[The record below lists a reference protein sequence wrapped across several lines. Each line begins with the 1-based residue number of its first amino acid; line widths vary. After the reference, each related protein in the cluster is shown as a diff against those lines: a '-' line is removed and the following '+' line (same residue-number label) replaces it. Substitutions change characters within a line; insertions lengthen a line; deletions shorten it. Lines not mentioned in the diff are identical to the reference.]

1 VAKALDPHSSIAA
14 LFGTRVRKLREAAGL
29 TQAEVGV
36 LTHVVGSRITQIERA
51 TGAKP
56 TLELTRALDRELV
69 ADDLLIDLWPY
80 VYRETFPD
88 WSQAFIAYSA
98 RAAVIREYASHAV
111 PGLLQTPEYARA
123 LLSVGHSLRDAEH
136 LEERVAARLDRQ
148 IRLTGPGRPQLW
160 IILDEAVLRRPVGG
174 SAVMR
179 GQLEKLLRM
188 AEEPNITVQV
198 LPFDQGEHGALGG
211 SLTVLVMPD
220 GSEVAYT
227 EGAHHGQLT
236 EEPDEVERF
245 VLTYDHLRAMA
256 LPPLM
261 SLDLIRSVL
270 EADYRG
276 SRVPSRSDRRRLAQ
290 QQLQQPGGRQ
300 LRAGGRRI
308 PRHRPRP

>member
-1 VAKALDPHSSIAA
+1 MAKAIDPQASMAA

-29 TQAEVGV
+29 TQTEVGAR
-36 LTHVVGSRITQIERA
+36 THVVGSRITQIERA

-80 VYRETFPD
+80 VYREAYPD

-98 RAAVIREYASHAV
+98 RAAVIREYSSHAV

-123 LLSVGHSLRDAEH
+123 LLSMGHSLRDAEH

-148 IRLTGPGRPQLW
+148 VRLTGPDRPELW

-179 GQLEKLLRM
+179 GQLKKLLRM

-198 LPFDQGEHGALGG
+198 LPFDQGAHGALAG
-211 SLTVLVMPD
+211 SLTVLVLPD
-220 GSEVAYT
+220 GIQVAYT

-236 EEPDEVERF
+236 EEPEEVERF

-261 SLDLIRSVL
+261 SLELIRSVL
-270 EADYRG
+270 EVDYRG

-290 QQLQQPGGRQ
+290 QQLQQRGGRQ
-300 LRAGGRRI
+300 LRAGGGRI
-308 PRHRPRP
+308 PRRRPGP

>member
-1 VAKALDPHSSIAA
+1 MAA
-14 LFGTRVRKLREAAGL
+14 LFGSRVRKLRTAAGL
-29 TQAEVGV
+29 TQTDVGA
-36 LTHVVGSRITQIERA
+36 LTHVVGSRIAQIERA

-56 TLELTRALDRELV
+56 TLELTRALDKELV
-69 ADDLLIDLWPY
+69 ADDLLVDLWPY
-80 VYRETFPD
+80 VYREAFPN

-98 RAAVIREYASHAV
+98 RAAVIRQYAAHAV
-111 PGLLQTPEYARA
+111 PGLLQTPEYAKA

-148 IRLTGPGRPQLW
+148 VRLTGPDRPEMW

-179 GQLEKLLRM
+179 GQLEKLIRM
-188 AEEPNITVQV
+188 AQEPGITVQV

-220 GSEVAYT
+220 GTEVAYT

-276 SRVPSRSDRRRLAQ
+276 SRIPSRSDRRRLAQ
-290 QQLQQPGGRQ
+290 QQLQQPGGRR
-300 LRAGGRRI
+300 LRAGGGRI
-308 PRHRPRP
+308 PRRRPRP

>member
-1 VAKALDPHSSIAA
+1 MAA
-14 LFGTRVRKLREAAGL
+14 LFGSRVRKLRTAAGL
-29 TQAEVGV
+29 TQTEVGT
-36 LTHVVGSRITQIERA
+36 LTHVVGSRIAQIERA

-80 VYRETFPD
+80 VYREAYPD
-88 WSQAFIAYSA
+88 WLQAFIAYSA
-98 RAAVIREYASHAV
+98 RAAVIREYSSHAV

-123 LLSVGHSLRDAEH
+123 LLSMGHSLRDAEH

-148 IRLTGPGRPQLW
+148 VRLTGPDRPELW

-179 GQLEKLLRM
+179 GQLTKLLRM
-188 AEEPNITVQV
+188 AEEPNITIQV
-198 LPFDQGEHGALGG
+198 LPFDQGAHGALAG
-211 SLTVLVMPD
+211 SLTVLVLPD
-220 GSEVAYT
+220 GAQVAYT

-261 SLDLIRSVL
+261 SLELIRSVL
-270 EADYRG
+270 EVDYRG

-290 QQLQQPGGRQ
+290 QQLQQRGGRQ
-300 LRAGGRRI
+300 LRAGGGRI
-308 PRHRPRP
+308 PRRRPGP

>member
-1 VAKALDPHSSIAA
+1 MAA

-29 TQAEVGV
+29 TQTEVGAR
-36 LTHVVGSRITQIERA
+36 THVVGSRITQIERA

-56 TLELTRALDRELV
+56 TLELTRSLDKALL

-80 VYRETFPD
+80 VYREAYPD

-98 RAAVIREYASHAV
+98 RAAVIREYSSHAV

-123 LLSVGHSLRDAEH
+123 LLSMGHSLRDAEH

-148 IRLTGPGRPQLW
+148 VRLTGPDRPELW

-198 LPFDQGEHGALGG
+198 LPFDQGAHGALAG
-211 SLTVLVMPD
+211 SLSVLVLP
-220 GSEVAYT
+220 GGAQVAYT
-227 EGAHHGQLT
+227 EGAHNGQLT

-261 SLDLIRSVL
+261 SLELIRSVL
-270 EADYRG
+270 EVDYRAA
-276 SRVPSRSDRRRLAQ
+276 SLPSRSDRRRLAQ
-290 QQLQQPGGRQ
+290 QQLQQRGGRQ
-300 LRAGGRRI
+300 LRAGGGRI
-308 PRHRPRP
+308 PRRRPRP

>member
-1 VAKALDPHSSIAA
+1 MAKAIDPQASIAA

-29 TQAEVGV
+29 TQTEVGAR
-36 LTHVVGSRITQIERA
+36 THVVGSRITQIERA

-80 VYRETFPD
+80 VYREAYPD

-98 RAAVIREYASHAV
+98 RAAVIREYSSHAV

-123 LLSVGHSLRDAEH
+123 LLSMGHSLRDAEH

-148 IRLTGPGRPQLW
+148 VRLTGPDRPELW

-179 GQLEKLLRM
+179 GQLKKLLRM

-198 LPFDQGEHGALGG
+198 LPFDQGAHGALAG
-211 SLTVLVMPD
+211 SLTVLVLPD
-220 GSEVAYT
+220 GIQVAYT

-236 EEPDEVERF
+236 EEPEEVERF

-261 SLDLIRSVL
+261 SLELIRSVL
-270 EADYRG
+270 EVDYRG

-290 QQLQQPGGRQ
+290 QQLQQRGGRQ
-300 LRAGGRRI
+300 LRAGGGRI
-308 PRHRPRP
+308 PRRRPGP

>member
-1 VAKALDPHSSIAA
+1 MAKAIDPQSSMGA
-14 LFGTRVRKLREAAGL
+14 LFGSRLRKLRVAAGL
-29 TQAEVGV
+29 TQAEVGS
-36 LTHVVGSRITQIERA
+36 LAHVVSSRIAQLERA

-56 TLELTRALDRELV
+56 TLELTRVLDKELV

-80 VYRETFPD
+80 VYREAFPD
-88 WSQAFIAYSA
+88 WSRAFIAYSA
-98 RAAVIREYASHAV
+98 HAAVIREYASHAV

-123 LLSVGHSLRDAEH
+123 LLSVGHTLRDAEH
-136 LEERVAARLDRQ
+136 LEERLAARLDRQ
-148 IRLTGPGRPQLW
+148 VRLTGPDRPELW

-188 AEEPNITVQV
+188 AEEPNVTIQV
-198 LPFDQGEHGALGG
+198 LPFNQGAHGSLGG

-220 GSEVAYT
+220 GTDVAYT
-227 EGAHHGQLT
+227 EGAHYGQLT

-245 VLTYDHLRAMA
+245 VLTYDQLRAMA

-261 SLDLIRSVL
+261 SLALIRSVL
-270 EADYRG
+270 EADYRAA
-276 SRVPSRSDRRRLAQ
+276 SVPSRSDRRRLAQ

-300 LRAGGRRI
+300 LRAGGGRI
-308 PRHRPRP
+308 PRRRPGA

>member
-1 VAKALDPHSSIAA
+1 MAA
-14 LFGTRVRKLREAAGL
+14 LFGSRVRKLRTAAGL
-29 TQAEVGV
+29 TQTEVGT
-36 LTHVVGSRITQIERA
+36 LTHVVGSRIAQIERA

-80 VYRETFPD
+80 VYREAYPD

-98 RAAVIREYASHAV
+98 RAAVIRQYSSHAV

-123 LLSVGHSLRDAEH
+123 LLSMGHSLRDAEH
-136 LEERVAARLDRQ
+136 LEERVAARLERQ
-148 IRLTGPGRPQLW
+148 NRLTGPDRPHLW

-198 LPFDQGEHGALGG
+198 LPFDQGAHGALAG
-211 SLTVLVMPD
+211 SLSVLVMPD
-220 GSEVAYT
+220 GTEIAYT

-236 EEPDEVERF
+236 EEPEEVEQF

-261 SLDLIRSVL
+261 SLELIRSVL
-270 EADYRG
+270 EVDYRG
-276 SRVPSRSDRRRLAQ
+276 NRVPSRSDRRRLAQ
-290 QQLQQPGGRQ
+290 QQLQQR
-300 LRAGGRRI
+300 GGRRLRGGGGRI
-308 PRHRPRP
+308 PRRRPGP

>member
-1 VAKALDPHSSIAA
+1 MAKAIDPQTSMAA
-14 LFGTRVRKLREAAGL
+14 LFGSRVRKLRTAAGL
-29 TQAEVGV
+29 TQTDVGT
-36 LTHVVGSRITQIERA
+36 LTHVVGSRIAQIERA

-56 TLELTRALDRELV
+56 TLELARALDKELV
-69 ADDLLIDLWPY
+69 ADDLLVDLWPY
-80 VYRETFPD
+80 VYREAFPD

-98 RAAVIREYASHAV
+98 RAAVIHQYASHAV
-111 PGLLQTPEYARA
+111 PGLLQTPEYARV

-136 LEERVAARLDRQ
+136 LEERVAARLGRQ
-148 IRLTGPGRPQLW
+148 VRLTGADRPQLW

-174 SAVMR
+174 PAVMR
-179 GQLEKLLRM
+179 EQLEKLLRM
-188 AEEPNITVQV
+188 AEEPNITLQV

-290 QQLQQPGGRQ
+290 QQLQQPGRRR
-300 LRAGGRRI
+300 LRAGGGRI
-308 PRHRPRP
+308 PRSRPRP

>member
-1 VAKALDPHSSIAA
+1 MAA
-14 LFGTRVRKLREAAGL
+14 LFGSRVRKLRTAAGL
-29 TQAEVGV
+29 TQTEVGT
-36 LTHVVGSRITQIERA
+36 LTHVVGSRIAQIERA

-56 TLELTRALDRELV
+56 TLELTRALDKELV

-80 VYRETFPD
+80 VYREAFPD
-88 WSQAFIAYSA
+88 WSQAFIAHSG
-98 RAAVIREYASHAV
+98 RAAAIREYASHVV
-111 PGLLQTPEYARA
+111 PGLLQTREYARA

-136 LEERVAARLDRQ
+136 LDERLAARLDRQ
-148 IRLTGPGRPQLW
+148 VRLTGPDRPELW

-188 AEEPNITVQV
+188 AEEPAITVQV

-220 GSEVAYT
+220 GTEVAYT

-236 EEPDEVERF
+236 EEPDDIERF
-245 VLTYDHLRAMA
+245 VLTYDQLRAMA

-261 SLDLIRSVL
+261 SLDLIRSAL

-276 SRVPSRSDRRRLAQ
+276 SRVPSRSDRRHLAQ

-308 PRHRPRP
+308 PRRRPRP

>member
-1 VAKALDPHSSIAA
+1 MAA
-14 LFGTRVRKLREAAGL
+14 LFGSRVRKLRTAAGL
-29 TQAEVGV
+29 TQTEVGT
-36 LTHVVGSRITQIERA
+36 LTHVVGSRIAQIERA

-80 VYRETFPD
+80 VYREAYPD

-98 RAAVIREYASHAV
+98 RAAVIRQYSSHAV

-123 LLSVGHSLRDAEH
+123 LLSMGHSLRDAEH
-136 LEERVAARLDRQ
+136 LEERVAARLERQ
-148 IRLTGPGRPQLW
+148 NRLTGPDRPELW

-198 LPFDQGEHGALGG
+198 LPFDQGAHGALAG
-211 SLTVLVMPD
+211 SLSVLVMPD
-220 GSEVAYT
+220 GTEIAYT
-227 EGAHHGQLT
+227 EGAHNGQLT
-236 EEPDEVERF
+236 EEPEEVEQF

-261 SLDLIRSVL
+261 SLELIRSVL
-270 EADYRG
+270 EVDYRG
-276 SRVPSRSDRRRLAQ
+276 NRVPSRSDRRRLAQ
-290 QQLQQPGGRQ
+290 QQLQQR
-300 LRAGGRRI
+300 GGRRLRGGGGRI
-308 PRHRPRP
+308 PRRRPGP

>member
-1 VAKALDPHSSIAA
+1 MAA
-14 LFGTRVRKLREAAGL
+14 LFGSRLRKLRVAAGL
-29 TQAEVGV
+29 TQAEVGA
-36 LTHVVGSRITQIERA
+36 LAHVVSSRIAQLERA

-56 TLELTRALDRELV
+56 TLELTRTLDKELV

-80 VYRETFPD
+80 VYREAFPD

-98 RAAVIREYASHAV
+98 RAAVIREYASHVV

-123 LLSVGHSLRDAEH
+123 LLSVGHTLRDSEH
-136 LEERVAARLDRQ
+136 LEERLAARLDRQ
-148 IRLTGPGRPQLW
+148 VRLTGPDRPELW

-174 SAVMR
+174 AAVMR

-188 AEEPNITVQV
+188 AEEPNVTIQV
-198 LPFDQGEHGALGG
+198 LPFDQGAHGSLGG

-220 GSEVAYT
+220 GTEVAYT
-227 EGAHHGQLT
+227 EGAHYGQLT

-245 VLTYDHLRAMA
+245 VLTYDQLRAMA

-261 SLDLIRSVL
+261 SLAMIRSVL
-270 EADYRG
+270 EADYRAA
-276 SRVPSRSDRRRLAQ
+276 SVPSRSDRRRLAQ

-300 LRAGGRRI
+300 LRAGGGRI
-308 PRHRPRP
+308 PRRRPRP

>member
-1 VAKALDPHSSIAA
+1 MAKALDPHSSIAA

-29 TQAEVGV
+29 TQTEVGA

-56 TLELTRALDRELV
+56 TLELTRALDKELV

-80 VYRETFPD
+80 VYREAFPD

-98 RAAVIREYASHAV
+98 RAAVIRQYASHAV

-136 LEERVAARLDRQ
+136 LEERLAARLGRQ
-148 IRLTGPGRPQLW
+148 TRLTTPDRPRLW

-174 SAVMR
+174 PAVMR
-179 GQLEKLLRM
+179 GQLEKLLRV
-188 AEEPNITVQV
+188 AQGPDITLQV

-261 SLDLIRSVL
+261 SLDLIRSAL
-270 EADYRG
+270 EADYRA
-276 SRVPSRSDRRRLAQ
+276 SRVPSRPDRRRLAQ
-290 QQLQQPGGRQ
+290 QQLQQPGGRR
-300 LRAGGRRI
+300 LRAGGGRI
-308 PRHRPRP
+308 PGRRPRP

>member
-1 VAKALDPHSSIAA
+1 MAKAIDPQASMAA
-14 LFGTRVRKLREAAGL
+14 LFGSRLRKLRVAAGL

-36 LTHVVGSRITQIERA
+36 LAHVVSSRIAQLERA

-56 TLELTRALDRELV
+56 TLELTRVLDKELV
-69 ADDLLIDLWPY
+69 ADELLIDLWPY
-80 VYRETFPD
+80 VYREAFPD
-88 WSQAFIAYSA
+88 WSRAFIAYSA

-111 PGLLQTPEYARA
+111 PGLLQTPQYARA
-123 LLSVGHSLRDAEH
+123 LLSVGHTLRDDEH
-136 LEERVAARLDRQ
+136 LEERLAARLDRQ
-148 IRLTGPGRPQLW
+148 VRLTGPDRPELW

-174 SAVMR
+174 AAVMR

-188 AEEPNITVQV
+188 AEEPNVTIQV
-198 LPFDQGEHGALGG
+198 LPFDQGAHGSLGG

-227 EGAHHGQLT
+227 EGAHYGQLT

-245 VLTYDHLRAMA
+245 VLTYDQLRAMA

-261 SLDLIRSVL
+261 SLALIRSVL
-270 EADYRG
+270 EADYRAA
-276 SRVPSRSDRRRLAQ
+276 SVPSRSDRRRLAQ

-300 LRAGGRRI
+300 LRTGGGRI
-308 PRHRPRP
+308 PRRRPRP

>member
-1 VAKALDPHSSIAA
+1 MAA
-14 LFGTRVRKLREAAGL
+14 LFGSRVRKLRVAAGL
-29 TQAEVGV
+29 TQTEVGT
-36 LTHVVGSRITQIERA
+36 LTHVVGSRIAQIERA

-56 TLELTRALDRELV
+56 TLELARAIDRALV

-80 VYRETFPD
+80 VHREAFPD

-123 LLSVGHSLRDAEH
+123 LLSVGHSLRDADH
-136 LEERVAARLDRQ
+136 LEERIAARLDRQ
-148 IRLTGPGRPQLW
+148 VRLAGPDRPQLW
-160 IILDEAVLRRPVGG
+160 IILDEAVLRRPIGG

-179 GQLEKLLRM
+179 AQLEKLLRM
-188 AEEPNITVQV
+188 AEEPDTTIQV
-198 LPFDQGEHGALGG
+198 LPFSQGAHGSLGG

-220 GSEVAYT
+220 GTEVAYT
-227 EGAHHGQLT
+227 EGAHQGQLT

-245 VLTYDHLRAMA
+245 VLTYDQLRAMA

-261 SLDLIRSVL
+261 SLALIRSVL
-270 EADYRG
+270 EADYRAA
-276 SRVPSRSDRRRLAQ
+276 SVPSRSDRRRLAQ

-300 LRAGGRRI
+300 LRPGGRRI
-308 PRHRPRP
+308 PGPRPRP

>member
-1 VAKALDPHSSIAA
+1 MAA

-29 TQAEVGV
+29 TQTEVGAR
-36 LTHVVGSRITQIERA
+36 THVVGSRITQIERA

-80 VYRETFPD
+80 VYREAYPD

-98 RAAVIREYASHAV
+98 RAAVIREYSSHAV

-123 LLSVGHSLRDAEH
+123 LLSMGHSLRDAEH

-148 IRLTGPGRPQLW
+148 VRLTGPDRPELW

-174 SAVMR
+174 SAMMR

-198 LPFDQGEHGALGG
+198 LPFDQGAHGALAG
-211 SLTVLVMPD
+211 SLTVLVLPD
-220 GSEVAYT
+220 GTQVAYT

-236 EEPDEVERF
+236 EEPEEVERF

-261 SLDLIRSVL
+261 SLELIRSVL
-270 EADYRG
+270 EVDYRG
-276 SRVPSRSDRRRLAQ
+276 SRVPSRSDRRLAQ
-290 QQLQQPGGRQ
+290 QQLQQRGGRQ
-300 LRAGGRRI
+300 LRAGGGRI
-308 PRHRPRP
+308 PRRRPGP

>member
-1 VAKALDPHSSIAA
+1 MAA

-29 TQAEVGV
+29 TQTEVGAR
-36 LTHVVGSRITQIERA
+36 THVVGSRITQIERA

-56 TLELTRALDRELV
+56 TLELTRSLDRELV

-80 VYRETFPD
+80 VYREAYPD

-98 RAAVIREYASHAV
+98 RAAVIRQYSSHAV

-123 LLSVGHSLRDAEH
+123 LLSMGHSLRDAEH
-136 LEERVAARLDRQ
+136 LEERVAARLERQ
-148 IRLTGPGRPQLW
+148 NRLTGPDRPHLW

-179 GQLEKLLRM
+179 GQLEKLLRL
-188 AEEPNITVQV
+188 AEEPGITIQV
-198 LPFDQGEHGALGG
+198 LPFDQGAHGALAG
-211 SLTVLVMPD
+211 SLSLLVMPD
-220 GSEVAYT
+220 GTEIAYT

-236 EEPDEVERF
+236 EDPEEVEQF

-261 SLDLIRSVL
+261 SLELIRSVL
-270 EADYRG
+270 EVDYRG
-276 SRVPSRSDRRRLAQ
+276 NRVPSRSDRRRLAQ
-290 QQLQQPGGRQ
+290 QQLQQRGGRR
-300 LRAGGRRI
+300 LRAGGGRI
-308 PRHRPRP
+308 PRPRPRP

>member
-1 VAKALDPHSSIAA
+1 MAA
-14 LFGTRVRKLREAAGL
+14 LFGSRVRKLRMAAGL
-29 TQAEVGV
+29 TQTEVGT
-36 LTHVVGSRITQIERA
+36 LTHVVGSRIAQIERA

-56 TLELTRALDRELV
+56 TLELTRSLDRELV

-80 VYRETFPD
+80 VYREAYPD

-98 RAAVIREYASHAV
+98 RAAVIRQYSSHAV

-123 LLSVGHSLRDAEH
+123 LLSMGHSLRDAEH
-136 LEERVAARLDRQ
+136 LEERVAARLERQ
-148 IRLTGPGRPQLW
+148 NRLTGPDRPELW

-179 GQLEKLLRM
+179 GQLTNLLRM
-188 AEEPNITVQV
+188 AEEPNITIQV
-198 LPFDQGEHGALGG
+198 LPFDQGAHGALAG
-211 SLTVLVMPD
+211 SLTVLVLPD
-220 GSEVAYT
+220 GAQVAYT

-261 SLDLIRSVL
+261 SLELIRSVL
-270 EADYRG
+270 EVDYRG

-290 QQLQQPGGRQ
+290 QQLQQRGGRR
-300 LRAGGRRI
+300 LRAGGGRI
-308 PRHRPRP
+308 PRRRPGP

>member
-1 VAKALDPHSSIAA
+1 MAA
-14 LFGTRVRKLREAAGL
+14 LFGSRLRKLRVAAGL
-29 TQAEVGV
+29 TQAEVGA
-36 LTHVVGSRITQIERA
+36 LAHVVSSRIAQLERA

-56 TLELTRALDRELV
+56 TLELTRVLDKELV

-80 VYRETFPD
+80 VYREAFPD

-98 RAAVIREYASHAV
+98 RAAVIREYASHVV

-123 LLSVGHSLRDAEH
+123 LLSVGHTLRDAEH
-136 LEERVAARLDRQ
+136 LEERLAARLDRQ
-148 IRLTGPGRPQLW
+148 VRLTGPDRPELW

-174 SAVMR
+174 AAVMR

-188 AEEPNITVQV
+188 AEEPNVTIQV
-198 LPFDQGEHGALGG
+198 LPFDQGAHGSLGG

-220 GSEVAYT
+220 GTEIAYT
-227 EGAHHGQLT
+227 EGAHYGQLT

-245 VLTYDHLRAMA
+245 ALTYDQLRAMA

-261 SLDLIRSVL
+261 SLAMIRSVL
-270 EADYRG
+270 EADTRAA
-276 SRVPSRSDRRRLAQ
+276 SVPSRSDRRRLAQ

-300 LRAGGRRI
+300 LRAGGGRI
-308 PRHRPRP
+308 PRRRPRP

>member
-1 VAKALDPHSSIAA
+1 MAKAIDPQSSMAA
-14 LFGTRVRKLREAAGL
+14 LFGSRLRKLRVAAGL

-36 LTHVVGSRITQIERA
+36 LAHVVSSRIAQLERA

-56 TLELTRALDRELV
+56 TLELTRVLDKELV
-69 ADDLLIDLWPY
+69 ADELLIDLWPY
-80 VYRETFPD
+80 VYREAFPD
-88 WSQAFIAYSA
+88 WSRAFIAYSA

-111 PGLLQTPEYARA
+111 PGLLQTPQYARA
-123 LLSVGHSLRDAEH
+123 LLSVGHTLRDDEH
-136 LEERVAARLDRQ
+136 LEERLAARLDRQ
-148 IRLTGPGRPQLW
+148 VRLTGPDRPELW

-174 SAVMR
+174 AAVMR

-188 AEEPNITVQV
+188 AEEPNVTIQV
-198 LPFDQGEHGALGG
+198 LPFDQGAHGSLGG

-227 EGAHHGQLT
+227 EGAHYGQLT

-245 VLTYDHLRAMA
+245 VLTYDQLRAMA

-261 SLDLIRSVL
+261 SLALIRSVL
-270 EADYRG
+270 EADYRAA
-276 SRVPSRSDRRRLAQ
+276 SVPSRSDRRRLAQ

-300 LRAGGRRI
+300 LRTGGGRI
-308 PRHRPRP
+308 PRRRPRP

>member
-1 VAKALDPHSSIAA
+1 MAA

-29 TQAEVGV
+29 TQTEVGAR
-36 LTHVVGSRITQIERA
+36 THVVGSRITQIERA

-80 VYRETFPD
+80 VYREAYPD

-98 RAAVIREYASHAV
+98 RAAVIREYSSHAV

-123 LLSVGHSLRDAEH
+123 LLSMGHSLRDAEH
-136 LEERVAARLDRQ
+136 LEERVAARLERQ
-148 IRLTGPGRPQLW
+148 NRLTGPDRPHLW

-179 GQLEKLLRM
+179 GQLEKLLRL
-188 AEEPNITVQV
+188 AEEPGITIQA
-198 LPFDQGEHGALGG
+198 LPFDQGAHGALAG
-211 SLTVLVMPD
+211 SLSLLVMPD
-220 GSEVAYT
+220 GTEIAYT

-236 EEPDEVERF
+236 EEPEEVERF

-261 SLDLIRSVL
+261 SLELIRSVL
-270 EADYRG
+270 EVDYRG

-290 QQLQQPGGRQ
+290 QQLQQRGGRQ
-300 LRAGGRRI
+300 LRAGGGRI
-308 PRHRPRP
+308 PRPRPRP

>member
-1 VAKALDPHSSIAA
+1 MAKAIDPQSSMAA
-14 LFGTRVRKLREAAGL
+14 LFGSRVRKLRTAAGL
-29 TQAEVGV
+29 TQTEVGT
-36 LTHVVGSRITQIERA
+36 LTHVVGSRIAQIERA

-80 VYRETFPD
+80 VYREAYPD

-98 RAAVIREYASHAV
+98 RAAVIRQYSSHAV

-123 LLSVGHSLRDAEH
+123 LLSMGHSLRDAEH

-148 IRLTGPGRPQLW
+148 VRLTGPDRPELW

-174 SAVMR
+174 SAVMS

-188 AEEPNITVQV
+188 AEEPNITIQV
-198 LPFDQGEHGALGG
+198 LPLDQGAHGALAG
-211 SLTVLVMPD
+211 SLSVLVLPD
-220 GSEVAYT
+220 GAQVAYT
-227 EGAHHGQLT
+227 EGAHNGQLT

-261 SLDLIRSVL
+261 SLELIRSVL
-270 EADYRG
+270 EVDYRG
-276 SRVPSRSDRRRLAQ
+276 NRVPSRSDRRRLAQ
-290 QQLQQPGGRQ
+290 QQLQQRGGRR
-300 LRAGGRRI
+300 LRAGGGRI
-308 PRHRPRP
+308 PRRRPRP

>member
-1 VAKALDPHSSIAA
+1 MAA

-29 TQAEVGV
+29 TQTEVGAR
-36 LTHVVGSRITQIERA
+36 THVVGSRITQIERA

-80 VYRETFPD
+80 VYREAYPD

-98 RAAVIREYASHAV
+98 RAAVIREYSSHAV

-123 LLSVGHSLRDAEH
+123 LLSMGHSLRDAEH

-148 IRLTGPGRPQLW
+148 VRLTGPDRPELW

-198 LPFDQGEHGALGG
+198 LPFDQGAHGALAG
-211 SLTVLVMPD
+211 SLTVLVLPD
-220 GSEVAYT
+220 GTQVAYT

-236 EEPDEVERF
+236 EEPEEVERF

-261 SLDLIRSVL
+261 SLELIRSVL
-270 EADYRG
+270 EVDYRG

-290 QQLQQPGGRQ
+290 QQLQQRGGRQ
-300 LRAGGRRI
+300 LRAGGGQI
-308 PRHRPRP
+308 PRRRPGP

>member
-1 VAKALDPHSSIAA
+1 MAA

-29 TQAEVGV
+29 TQTEVGAR
-36 LTHVVGSRITQIERA
+36 THVVGSRITQIERA

-80 VYRETFPD
+80 VYREAYPD

-98 RAAVIREYASHAV
+98 RAAVIREYSSHAV

-123 LLSVGHSLRDAEH
+123 LLSMGHSLRDAEH

-148 IRLTGPGRPQLW
+148 VRLTGPDRPELW

-198 LPFDQGEHGALGG
+198 LPFDQGAHGALAG
-211 SLTVLVMPD
+211 SLTVLVLPD
-220 GSEVAYT
+220 GTQVAYT

-236 EEPDEVERF
+236 EEPEEVERF

-261 SLDLIRSVL
+261 SLELIRSVL
-270 EADYRG
+270 EVDYRG

-290 QQLQQPGGRQ
+290 QQLQQRGGRQ
-300 LRAGGRRI
+300 LRAGGGRI
-308 PRHRPRP
+308 PRRRPGP